1 MLVIPRH
8 DNICNVKAVPPVA
21 RDAAK
26 AEVVELDGG
35 TCIVIL
41 DLTSNAS
48 LIQAGH
54 FDVYPGG
61 SVYDA
66 ALIAQVTFL
75 RKHVPI

>member
-1 MLVIPRH
+1 MLVIPRY

-26 AEVVELDGG
+26 AEIVEFDGG
-35 TCIVIL
+35 TRVVVL
-41 DLTSNAS
+41 DSTNNVS
-48 LIQAGH
+48 LVQAGH

-66 ALIAQVTFL
+66 ALIAQMTFL
-75 RKHVPI
+75 RKHVPV